1 MNPDSQADARG
12 AGRFFRLRN
21 LTIRSKLFLL
31 IGVFAV
37 GFAVFAVF
45 AYNTFESVKV
55 NGLTYGKIALM
66 QDMDSDYKPAPASL
80 VELHTLNRQLV
91 SVEDQ
96 GQIPALIA
104 DGRKIREVYE
114 ECNRHWSKQP
124 LDEELRKAALV
135 LSYLPAAK
143 YFKIRDEQF
152 IPTLLRGDRE
162 GARKL
167 LDGEMSQLYHDHR
180 LAMTK
185 VNSLTRAGIVSTE
198 REAANFL
205 QTRLILLLTLGVGLL
220 GMVVGFSLW
229 IVRGITQPLNRTM
242 QVLDALATGDLTDRL
257 QETSKDEIGI
267 MGRGLNQ
274 ALERMEGAVR
284 SIGQNAQGLAGA
296 AEELS
301 VVSRQMS
308 GNADE
313 TASQAN
319 VASAASEQ
327 VSMSVQT
334 VAAAVAQMGAVSR
347 EIAKSAGE
355 AAGVAEGAVQMAEAT
370 NATVTRL
377 GQSGAEIGSVVKLIT
392 SIAEQTNLLALNA
405 TIEAARA
412 GEAGKGFAVVASEV
426 KELAKATAKATGEI
440 GQKIEAIQRDTA
452 GAVAA
457 IGQIGGTIVQISD
470 LQGTIASAVE
480 EQTVTTSEIAR
491 NITEV
496 AQGSSEIARTILA
509 VAEATRGTSEG
520 AGQTQ
525 TAAAELARMATEL
538 HGLVA
543 QFTYHQ
549 RADDEPGPGTNG
561 GDAGSRL
568 SSSRSPVRNPSRL
581 NGQSRGGL
589 YVRN

>member
-1 MNPDSQADARG
+1 MNPDSQADVRG
-12 AGRFFRLRN
+12 AGRLFQLRN

-31 IGVFAV
+31 IGVFAA
-37 GFAVFAVF
+37 GFVAFA
-45 AYNTFESVKV
+45 AYAYSTFEAVKV
-55 NGLTYGKIALM
+55 NGLLYSKINLM
-66 QDMDSDYKPAPASL
+66 QEMDSDYKPAVATM
-80 VELHTLNRQLV
+80 VEPHTLTRQLV
-91 SVEDQ
+91 SLDDQ
-96 GQIPALIA
+96 AKLPALIEESRRL
-104 DGRKIREVYE
+104 RKVYE
-114 ECNRHWSKQP
+114 DRYQYWSKQA
-124 LDEELRKAALV
+124 LEGELKEAAIV
-135 LSYLPAAK
+135 SAYLPAIA
-143 YFKIRDEQF
+143 YFKIRDEQL
-152 IPTLLRGDRE
+152 IPAVLAGDRD

-167 LDGEMSQLYHDHR
+167 LDGEMSRLYHDHR
-180 LAMTK
+180 LGVTK
-185 VNSLTRAGIVSTE
+185 VNQLTSAAIKSTE
-198 REAANFL
+198 KEAALFL
-205 QTRLILLLTLGVGLL
+205 QRRLILLLGLGVGLL
-220 GMVVGFSLW
+220 VTVVGFSLW

-242 QVLDALATGDLTDRL
+242 QVLGAVATGDLTDRL
-257 QETSKDEIGI
+257 QEISRDEVGV

-274 ALERMEGAVR
+274 ALDRMEGAVR

-301 VVSRQMS
+301 AVSRQMS
-308 GNADE
+308 DNADE

-319 VASAASEQ
+319 VVSAASEQ
-327 VSMSVQT
+327 VSVSVQT

-355 AAGVAEGAVQMAEAT
+355 AAGVAEGAVRMAEAT
-370 NATVTRL
+370 NTTVTRL

-452 GAVAA
+452 GAIAA
-457 IGQIGGTIVQISD
+457 IGQIGGTISQISD
-470 LQGTIASAVE
+470 LQGTIAGAVE

-491 NITEV
+491 NIAEV

-520 AGQTQ
+520 AAQTQ
-525 TAAAELARMATEL
+525 LAAAELARMATEL

-543 QFTYHQ
+543 QFTYD
-549 RADDEPGPGTNG
+549 RADEEQRPGAHG
-561 GDAGSRL
+561 GDGGRRLL
-568 SSSRSPVRNPSRL
+568 SSRFPMRNPARL
-581 NGQSRGGL
+581 NGQSQGGF